1 MKHRPIIAAMLSA
14 LFFAQLI
21 PYSAWAGEM
30 CSKSSPTH
38 SAALLEL
45 YSSEGCSSCPPAD
58 KLLSQLATGSDA
70 NLLVPLALHVDYWD
84 YLGWQDRFA
93 SSQFTARQRTL
104 SAATHSNTIYT
115 PEFFLNGQEFRGS
128 MSELRDA
135 VAWINQQPAK
145 ASIKLNQEPI
155 LADKLPLTVTTSS
168 SQAGTVYVALTEQGL
183 VSKVKAGENGGATLH
198 HDAVARDWLTAFS
211 FPANKSMTSK
221 VTLTIPTDA
230 VVANLTV
237 VGFIQDQS
245 GTVLQSIRLP
255 VCH

>member
-21 PYSAWAGEM
+21 PYSAWASEV

-128 MSELRDA
+128 MSELRDDWSVRSRQVKTA
-135 VAWINQQPAK
+135 EQHCITMLSHAIGLQPFR
-145 ASIKLNQEPI
+145 
-155 LADKLPLTVTTSS
+155 
-168 SQAGTVYVALTEQGL
+168 SQ
-183 VSKVKAGENGGATLH
+183 
-198 HDAVARDWLTAFS
+198 
-211 FPANKSMTSK
+211 
-221 VTLTIPTDA
+221 PT
-230 VVANLTV
+230 N
-237 VGFIQDQS
+237 
-245 GTVLQSIRLP
+245 R
-255 VCH
+255 